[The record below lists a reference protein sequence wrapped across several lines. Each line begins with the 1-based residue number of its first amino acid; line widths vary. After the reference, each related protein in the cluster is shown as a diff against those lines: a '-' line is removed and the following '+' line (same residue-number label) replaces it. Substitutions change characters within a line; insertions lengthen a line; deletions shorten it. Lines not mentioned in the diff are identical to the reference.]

1 VQIEHE
7 PDRNRW
13 VGRIDGQIVSV
24 LDYADNGR
32 VVSMTRTFT
41 NPPFRGQGHAA
52 QVVARAVDA
61 VEAEG
66 KRVRPMCWYVAD
78 WFEAHPERAGLLA

>member
-1 VQIEHE
+1 MDIEHQA
-7 PDRNRW
+7 DHNRY
-13 VGRIDGQIVSV
+13 VGRIDGQIACA
-24 LDYADNGR
+24 LDYADNGN

-41 NPPFRGQGHAA
+41 NPGYRGRGLAAELVAHA
-52 QVVARAVDA
+52 VAE
-61 VEAEG
+61 VEREG